1 MRPQLRIRQWMII
14 GMLIVLIVPRLSFEI
29 SDLLDRYVIKS
40 SFHERQQADLA
51 AAIRTVSGASTDRW
65 AEPDWQSSLQSIAEY
80 TGIGII
86 LMDNSGREVLH
97 SVPAGTEET
106 ATRQLHVVEQGEVRG
121 EALFFVSKQGSY
133 LALVCA
139 IVAAVGV
146 ILFIG
151 WKIGKVVVKPL
162 EAMSVAARR
171 VADGDLDFE
180 LPESSVLEVNTVRS
194 AFHAMGSSLR
204 ESLIRESELE
214 EERRFFIGAIAHDL
228 RTPLFTLRG
237 YLARLEKGM
246 ADNPEK
252 ADRYISNCSKK
263 AEQLERLVADLFS
276 YTKLE
281 SIEQTLQPELVE
293 PGRIFSELAEEFR
306 PLAKEKGIEFI
317 YEKHDREKDAAI
329 LGDSHLLRR
338 AVSNLLDN
346 AVRHTPPGGSI
357 KFGWRKENGRIDFAI
372 EDTGPGIDA
381 QHLSHV
387 FEPFYRAE
395 ESRNPEYGGVGLGL
409 TIARRIVRAH
419 KGELAVRNRCGS
431 GGAIFT
437 GWVPLWNR

>member
-14 GMLIVLIVPRLSFEI
+14 GMLIVLIVPRLLFEI
-29 SDLLDRYVIKS
+29 SDLLDSYVFKS

-51 AAIRTVSGASTDRW
+51 AAIRTVGGTSTDRW
-65 AEPDWQSSLQSIAEY
+65 AEPDWQASLQSIAKQ
-80 TGIGII
+80 TGLGII
-86 LMDNSGREVLH
+86 LTDISGREILH

-106 ATRQLHVVEQGEVRG
+106 ATRQLNVVEQGEVRG
-121 EALFFVSKQGSY
+121 EAFFFVSKRRSD

-162 EAMSVAARR
+162 EAMSIAARR
-171 VADGDLDFE
+171 VADGDLNFE

-204 ESLIRESELE
+204 ESIIRESELE

-237 YLARLEKGM
+237 YLVRLEKGM

-306 PLAKEKGIEFI
+306 PLAKEKGIELI

-346 AVRHTPPGGSI
+346 AVRHTPPGGNI
-357 KFGWRKENGRIDFAI
+357 KFGWRKENGRIDFTI

-387 FEPFYRAE
+387 FEPFYRAD

-419 KGELAVRNRCGS
+419 KGELAVRNRGSS
-431 GGAIFT
+431 GGAIFM